1 MSRTV
6 IFKIYKFDGHIYINM
21 TKNELKRLIVECMNE
36 VRIEEGAIDSKE
48 VTDKIFDGIKSII
61 KVYSK
66 EYKGAPISDEQLM
79 VIVKDIN
86 DDIQNKLVD
95 TGISPCPIK
104 FDKLERSIGKYD
116 SDTKHIHLSLNYLI
130 KVDSGII
137 KFLDMRRMD
146 LNDMRNTIEHEL
158 IHQKQDEKSKGRLFS
173 NKILN
178 YIVRKYIDKSGNA
191 SMDDLVL
198 AFQKDGRLFDVYR
211 KLLAKML
218 KKDYSDI
225 IDRKK
230 FIDPYVSDDKFI
242 ENVMYYNK
250 RSELNT
256 FAKESVN
263 MYIKNALFNL
273 KTDITYQYRRSD
285 VVKKKE
291 FTSAEVRAL
300 ILPFV
305 DFDTTKY
312 NSDDTNF
319 LNRARMC
326 KYNFKNKLISYY
338 DEGYYYLTKENKKKW
353 WRYVFQ
359 LLMNYKFDPIIL
371 KK

>member
-1 MSRTV
+1 M
-6 IFKIYKFDGHIYINM
+6 N
-21 TKNELKRLIVECMNE
+21 KNELKLMIEECINE
-36 VRIEEGAIDSKE
+36 VVIEEGAIDSKE
-48 VTDKIFDGIKSII
+48 VADKIFDGIKSII

-66 EYKGAPISDEQLM
+66 EYKGEPISDEQLN

-86 DDIQNKLVD
+86 DDIQSKLVD

-104 FDKLERSIGKYD
+104 FDKLEKRSLGNYD
-116 SDTKHIHLSLNYLI
+116 IDTKDIKLTLEYLI
-130 KVDSGII
+130 HQDDMGII
-137 KFLDMRRMD
+137 KFLDMRRMY
-146 LNDMRNTIEHEL
+146 LKDMRNTIEHEL
-158 IHQKQDEKSKGRLFS
+158 IHHMQDVKSKGRLFS

-178 YIVRKYIDKSGNA
+178 YIVRKYIGKSGNV
-191 SMDDLVL
+191 SDDDIFL
-198 AFQKDGRLFDVYR
+198 AFEKDRRLFDVYK

-218 KKDYSDI
+218 KKDYSEL

-242 ENVMYYNK
+242 ENVLYYNK

-256 FAKESVN
+256 FAKEAVN

-285 VVKKKE
+285 DVVKKKE
-291 FTSAEVRAL
+291 FTSAEVRSL

-312 NSDDTNF
+312 NSDVTDF
-319 LNRARMC
+319 LNRARAS
-326 KYNFKNKLISYY
+326 KYNFKNKIISYY
-338 DEGYYYLTKENKKKW
+338 DDGYDYLTKENKKKW

-359 LLMNYKFDPIIL
+359 LLMNYKFEPIIL

>member
-1 MSRTV
+1 
-6 IFKIYKFDGHIYINM
+6 
-21 TKNELKRLIVECMNE
+21 MNE
-36 VRIEEGAIDSKE
+36 VVIEEGAITAQDM
-48 VTDKIFDGIKSII
+48 TDKIFDGIKSII

-66 EYKGAPISDEQLM
+66 EYKGEPISDEQLN

-86 DDIQNKLVD
+86 DDIQSKLVD

-104 FDKLERSIGKYD
+104 FDKLERSLGKYD
-116 SDTKHIHLSLNYLI
+116 SDTKDIQLSLNYLI
-130 KVDSGII
+130 QQDDMGII
-137 KFLDMRRMD
+137 KFLEMRRMD
-146 LNDMRNTIEHEL
+146 LKDMRNTIEHEL
-158 IHQKQDEKSKGRLFS
+158 IHQIQDVKSKGRLFS

-178 YIVRKYIDKSGNA
+178 YIVRKYIDKSGNV
-191 SMDDLVL
+191 STDDIFL
-198 AFQKDGRLFDVYR
+198 AFKDRRLFGVYD

-218 KKDYSDI
+218 KKDYSEL

-242 ENVMYYNK
+242 ENVLYYNK

-256 FAKESVN
+256 FAKEAVN
-263 MYIKNALFNL
+263 MYIKNALTNL
-273 KTDITYQYRRSD
+273 KTDIAYQYRRSD

-312 NSDDTNF
+312 NSDDTVF
-319 LNRARMC
+319 LNRARVC

-359 LLMNYKFDPIIL
+359 LLLNYKFEPIIL

>member
-6 IFKIYKFDGHIYINM
+6 IFKIYLFDGHIYVDM
-21 TKNELKRLIVECMNE
+21 TKNELKRLIVEVYSEMN
-36 VRIEEGAIDSKE
+36 EGAIDSKE
-48 VTDKIFDGIKSII
+48 VADKIFDGIKSII

-66 EYKGAPISDEQLM
+66 EYKGEPISDEQLM

-86 DDIQNKLVD
+86 DDIQSKLVD

-104 FDKLERSIGKYD
+104 FDKLERCIGKYD
-116 SDTKHIHLSLNYLI
+116 IDTKDIHLSLNYLI

-137 KFLDMRRMD
+137 NFLDMRRME

-158 IHQKQDEKSKGRLFS
+158 IHQKQDEKSKGKLFS
-173 NKILN
+173 NKIFN
-178 YIVRKYIDKSGNA
+178 YIDRKYINKNGNSSIDDILFAFDKDS
-191 SMDDLVL
+191 
-198 AFQKDGRLFDVYR
+198 RLYDIYR
-211 KLLAKML
+211 KLLAKIL
-218 KKDYSDI
+218 KKDYSEI

-242 ENVMYYNK
+242 ENMMYYNK

-256 FAKESVN
+256 FAKEAVN
-263 MYIKNALFNL
+263 MYIKNTLTNL

-312 NSDDTNF
+312 NSDDMNF
-319 LNRARMC
+319 LNRTRVGN
-326 KYNFKNKLISYY
+326 YNFKKKILSYY
-338 DEGYYYLTKENKKKW
+338 DEGYDYLTKENKKKW
-353 WRYVFQ
+353 WRYVFH
-359 LLMNYKFDPIIL
+359 LLLNYKFEPIIL

>member
-1 MSRTV
+1 MV
-6 IFKIYKFDGHIYINM
+6 EYNYVYMNM
-21 TKNELKRLIVECMNE
+21 NELKKMVIECINE
-36 VRIEEGAIDSKE
+36 VMIEEGAIDIKE
-48 VTDKIFDGIKSII
+48 VADKIFDGIKSII

-66 EYKGAPISDEQLM
+66 EYKGEPISDEQLN

-86 DDIQNKLVD
+86 DDIQSKLVD

-104 FDKLERSIGKYD
+104 FGKFERGIGIYDK
-116 SDTKHIHLSLNYLI
+116 DTKEILLSLDYLI
-130 KVDSGII
+130 EVDSGII
-137 KFLDMRRMD
+137 NFLDMRRMD

-158 IHQKQDEKSKGRLFS
+158 IHQKQDEKSNGRLFS

-178 YIVRKYIDKSGNA
+178 YIVRKYIDKSGNVSDA
-191 SMDDLVL
+191 DINL
-198 AFQKDGRLFDVYR
+198 AFEKDGRLFDVFR
-211 KLLAKML
+211 KLLNKML

-230 FIDPYVSDDKFI
+230 FIDPYVSDDRFI
-242 ENVMYYNK
+242 KNVMYYND

-256 FAKESVN
+256 FAKETVN
-263 MYIKNALFNL
+263 MYIKNALTNL

-285 VVKKKE
+285 VVKKTE

-305 DFDTTKY
+305 NFDTTKY

-319 LNRARMC
+319 LNRTRILG
-326 KYNFKNKLISYY
+326 KYNFKNKILSYY
-338 DEGYYYLTKENKKKW
+338 DEGYKYLTKENKKKW

-359 LLMNYKFDPIIL
+359 LLLNYKFDPIIL